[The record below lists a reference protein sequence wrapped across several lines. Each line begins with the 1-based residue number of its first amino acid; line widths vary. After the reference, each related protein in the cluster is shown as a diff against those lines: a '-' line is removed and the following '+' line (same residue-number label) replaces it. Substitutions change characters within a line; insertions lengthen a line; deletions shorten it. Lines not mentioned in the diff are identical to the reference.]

1 MDTNWRMAAG
11 GAGGREL
18 EGHSGVAEED
28 PGAADVVIGDAGFGV
43 EDGGAERRGRI
54 ALENLEQGLVHGG
67 LRRLIG
73 ETGGSPD
80 CGGAAVGSEEKSVGE
95 RSGVDILEETV
106 EAIHQEIDG
115 ELIAIG
121 EIGGGS
127 VVEKIGERPLLFG
140 AVAGIIDEERAGVER
155 GENLLGNDAGILAI
169 GKNFD
174 GLERRRQIRGRKFR
188 GRGEIGADILVGD

>member
-1 MDTNWRMAAG
+1 MDADGRMATDRASG
-11 GAGGREL
+11 GEL
-18 EGHSGVAEED
+18 EGHGGIAKEN

-54 ALENLEQGLVHGG
+54 VLENLEKSLVHGS

-73 ETGGSPD
+73 EAGGSPD
-80 CGGAAVGSEEKSVGE
+80 RGGAAVGSQEKGVGE
-95 RSGVDILEETV
+95 RGGVDILEETV

-115 ELIAIG
+115 ELITIG
-121 EIGGGS
+121 EIGDGR

-140 AVAGIIDEERAGVER
+140 AVAGIIDEEGAGVER
-155 GENLLGNDAGILAI
+155 GENLLGDSAGILAV

-174 GLERRRQIRGRKFR
+174 GL
-188 GRGEIGADILVGD
+188 